1 MTAIAFD
8 TLSASKRLREAGMDE
23 RAAEAIVDIM
33 RHTTELPDVADLVT
47 KTELALTRADLK
59 AEIATVRTDISALE
73 ARLSEKI
80 RLQRL
85 ALIGAMATL
94 LAVSTALIKL
104 VP

>member
-8 TLSASKRLREAGMDE
+8 ILSASKRLREAGMDE

-33 RHTTELPDVADLVT
+33 RSTTELPDISDLAT
-47 KTELALTRADLK
+47 KTELSLARADLK
-59 AEIATVRTDISALE
+59 TEIASVKTDISALE

-80 RLQRL
+80 RIQGL

-94 LAVSTALIKL
+94 LAMSTALIKL